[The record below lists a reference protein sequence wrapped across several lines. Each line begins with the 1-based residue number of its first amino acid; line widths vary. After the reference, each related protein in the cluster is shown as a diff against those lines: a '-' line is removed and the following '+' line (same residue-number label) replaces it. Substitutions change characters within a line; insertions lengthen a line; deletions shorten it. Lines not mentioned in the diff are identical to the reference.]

1 MNSVDN
7 IPKGLRVLKAMGI
20 PCKAV
25 VDLDF
30 AFRGAVTNKLIDEN
44 HAAILEC
51 KKILNRLA
59 CNGQMQLDE
68 AGLPKEKRLYSSTRV

>member
-7 IPKGLRVLKAMGI
+7 IPKGLRVLKAMYL
-20 PCKAV
+20 CKAV

-51 KKILNRLA
+51 KKI
-59 CNGQMQLDE
+59 
-68 AGLPKEKRLYSSTRV
+68 